1 MANTGIKTVL
11 TLRKYV
17 DGVATN
23 ETKVNDPS
31 DPDYIAPYEDLVDC
45 PTVASTTATTGTT
58 QSTTATTGTTQSTT
72 ATTGTTQSTTE
83 TTGTTQSTTETTG
96 TTQSTTAT
104 TETTGTTQATTATT
118 ASTQATTA
126 TTASTQATT
135 ATTGTTQSTTAT
147 TATTAIPCYE
157 YQASVPTQSGESLEI
172 TYIDCDGVEQDILYY
187 WNSGVSSVTFCARSI
202 VGANYPVTGPG
213 AQCGGNQ
220 PLPTTQATTA
230 TTTLNPTCHEVT
242 YDSSVFSLD
251 QNRYGIAYFDYQGNF
266 TTATFNSM
274 LAETNGSE
282 LIYYVCANNVSNDVW
297 DVTNN
302 VAVPQYNGALSSSS
316 QGEPCDGF
324 CSPPGGGGL

>member
-45 PTVASTTATTGTT
+45 PTAASTTQAP
-58 QSTTATTGTTQSTT
+58 TTA
-72 ATTGTTQSTTE
+72 
-83 TTGTTQSTTETTG
+83 TTG

-135 ATTGTTQSTTAT
+135 ATTASTQAT

-157 YQASVPTQSGESLEI
+157 YQASVPQQSGESLEI

-213 AQCGGNQ
+213 TQCGGNT

-251 QNRYGIAYFDYQGNF
+251 QDRYGIAYVNDLGVF
-266 TTATFNSM
+266 TTATFNGM
-274 LAETNGSE
+274 LSSVNGSE
-282 LIYYVCANNVSNDVW
+282 LTYYVCANNVSNDVW

-302 VAVPQYNGALSSSS
+302 VAVPQYNSSLVSFDS
-316 QGEPCDGF
+316 GTACDGF
-324 CSPPGGGGL
+324 CSPPGGGL